1 MRGDA
6 ALRFLELVLERDS
19 LIADSFASFSFFG
32 SAEAEALAVAVGDGD
47 LDSHQCEFS
56 HSLSRS
62 VMSSTA
68 RATRLRGQEYP
79 HLVKSPFRYDRSV
92 SVNSVGHPETHRDMY
107 RKHSILRFLGVTTTM
122 YIGQVPRQEWR
133 SLFY

>member
-6 ALRFLELVLERDS
+6 ALRFLELVLERDC
-19 LIADSFASFSFFG
+19 LIANSFASFSFFG

-47 LDSHQCEFS
+47 LDSHQGEFS

-62 VMSSTA
+62 VMSRTA

-92 SVNSVGHPETHRDMY
+92 SVNSVGHLKLIATC
-107 RKHSILRFLGVTTTM
+107 IANIQFFGFLV
-122 YIGQVPRQEWR
+122 
-133 SLFY
+133 